1 MRLLALLLFVPILAL
16 AEAGTVIRATDLK
29 QEPASDSATVA
40 ALAEQTAV
48 EVLERKS
55 GWIRV
60 KAASGE
66 GWVRM
71 LALRLG
77 GASAAKPGASGLSQ
91 MFNVA
96 RTGTSGTQVTTGV
109 RGLDAEQIANAQPN
123 PAELAKLEKFAADRD
138 AAAGFATQGKLSAT
152 AVAYPKRKSSCSSAD
167 SPLPPARMR
176 NSACRASTSTR
187 WSRPSRTSARR

>member
-1 MRLLALLLFVPILAL
+1 MKLLALLLLLPAIAL
-16 AEAGTVIRATDLK
+16 AEPATVIRATELK
-29 QEPASDSATVA
+29 QAPATDSATVA

-48 EVLERKS
+48 EVVERKG
-55 GWIRV
+55 GWMRV
-60 KAASGE
+60 KAGDGE

-77 GASAAKPGASGLSQ
+77 GATAAKPGASGLTQ

-123 PAELAKLEKFAADRD
+123 PAELAKLEKFASDRD
-138 AAAGFATQGKLSAT
+138 EAAGFATQGKLSAT
-152 AVAYPKRKSSCSSAD
+152 AVAYPK
-167 SPLPPARMR
+167 
-176 NSACRASTSTR
+176 
-187 WSRPSRTSARR
+187 